1 MAKILKSNFGLFF
14 YLKSKS
20 KKLESK
26 GNHYLL
32 ENHIP
37 NFDCLIFKKVKILFP
52 LSPKYGH
59 FFNFYKILPLNF
71 SKLKKMIALY

>member
-1 MAKILKSNFGLFF
+1 MAKILKSNFSLFF

-26 GNHYLL
+26 GNPYLL

-37 NFDCLIFKKVKILFP
+37 NFGSLIFKKSENFIP
-52 LSPKYGH
+52 PK
-59 FFNFYKILPLNF
+59 P
-71 SKLKKMIALY
+71 

>member
-1 MAKILKSNFGLFF
+1 MAKILKSYFSLFF

-26 GNHYLL
+26 GNPYLL

-37 NFDCLIFKKVKILFP
+37 NFGFLIYKK
-52 LSPKYGH
+52 SE
-59 FFNFYKILPLNF
+59 NFIPPTP
-71 SKLKKMIALY
+71 